1 MAMFDMGRRGSGSEH
16 ERELE
21 DEALSDNAGVG
32 PVAPDWEAPGK
43 AGVRSREA
51 AVIGPSIHIDGTLKG
66 EEDLLIEGRVTGTV
80 QLREHSLTV
89 GSKGQVEANVYAHTI
104 MVEGQVD
111 GDLYGSERVGVRS
124 SARVRG
130 NITAPRVSLE
140 DGARFKGAIEMDPEA
155 VEAALGTRGKADAKA
170 GAEPGTGAGRAS
182 TAGPG
187 ASATGAEASS
197 GQASSSQGSPSP
209 SAGGQSAGK
218 TAAGGAQKGAK
229 ESGEPASGG
238 KERNAGS
245 GSS

>member
-43 AGVRSREA
+43 TGVRSREA

-155 VEAALGTRGKADAKA
+155 VEAALGTRGKADVKA
-170 GAEPGTGAGRAS
+170 GAGRAS
-182 TAGPG
+182 AAGPG
-187 ASATGAEASS
+187 APATGAESSS
-197 GQASSSQGSPSP
+197 GQASSGQGGQSP

-218 TAAGGAQKGAK
+218 AAAGSAQKGAK
-229 ESGEPASGG
+229 ESEEPASGG

>member
-21 DEALSDNAGVG
+21 DEALSENAGVG

-43 AGVRSREA
+43 TGVRSREA

-80 QLREHSLTV
+80 QLREHSLTI

-155 VEAALGTRGKADAKA
+155 VEAALGTRGKADAKTGSEASA
-170 GAEPGTGAGRAS
+170 GAARGSAAGSGVPA
-182 TAGPG
+182 AGG
-187 ASATGAEASS
+187 EASS
-197 GQASSSQGSPSP
+197 GQGSQSQP
-209 SAGGQSAGK
+209 AGGQSAGK
-218 TAAGGAQKGAK
+218 TATGGAQKGAK
-229 ESGEPASGG
+229 ESGEPAAGG
-238 KERNAGS
+238 KERNAG
-245 GSS
+245 GSSS